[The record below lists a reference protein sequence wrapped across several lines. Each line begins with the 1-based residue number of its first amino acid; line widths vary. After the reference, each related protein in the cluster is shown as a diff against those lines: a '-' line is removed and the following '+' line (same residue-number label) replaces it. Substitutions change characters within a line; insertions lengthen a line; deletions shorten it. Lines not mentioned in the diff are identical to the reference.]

1 MVLVGLLAA
10 AQLPKHISSFSN
22 LTFVAFDV
30 VQVFQ
35 KGLLH
40 RNWTV
45 VCSLLDVIANVV
57 ESDFGKI
64 WQKPIG

>member
-35 KGLLH
+35 EGLLH

-45 VCSLLDVIANVV
+45 VFSLLHVIANVV

>member
-10 AQLPKHISSFSN
+10 AQIPKHISSFSN

-35 KGLLH
+35 KRLLD

-45 VCSLLDVIANVV
+45 VCSLLHVIANVM
-57 ESDFGKI
+57 ESDLGKI

>member
-45 VCSLLDVIANVV
+45 VFRLLHVIANVV